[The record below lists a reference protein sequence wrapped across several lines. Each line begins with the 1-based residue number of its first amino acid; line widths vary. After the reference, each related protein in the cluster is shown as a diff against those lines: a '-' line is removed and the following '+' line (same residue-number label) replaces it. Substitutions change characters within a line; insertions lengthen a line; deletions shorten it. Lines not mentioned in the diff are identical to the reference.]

1 MIELVKRF
9 IRKVFNNLFVGKKKQ
24 GLEFFKATAS
34 EVGMQYIHDRWIG
47 GLLTNYAVIGKMIKR
62 HQELG
67 QKIASGKFDNLT
79 KKDRLGMEREF
90 ARLEEVVGGISNLN
104 KIPEIVFLIDL
115 KREKTALAEARKMKV
130 PIVALCDTNVN
141 PQKVDFPIASND
153 DAVGALSLMMD
164 LLAEAVKEGTSR
176 RTALQIQAPVV
187 ANISTNE

>member
-1 MIELVKRF
+1 M
-9 IRKVFNNLFVGKKKQ
+9 
-24 GLEFFKATAS
+24 
-34 EVGMQYIHDRWIG
+34 
-47 GLLTNYAVIGKMIKR
+47 
-62 HQELG
+62 
-67 QKIASGKFDNLT
+67 
-79 KKDRLGMEREF
+79 
-90 ARLEEVVGGISNLN
+90 N